1 MDSPAKQLL
10 ACINHYEK
18 GRGLMSEVISPIV
31 FQLGAGGIF
40 GFLVGYTIKKLLK
53 LAALILGIFALILM
67 YLEYSGLINVN
78 YERLSQIVQGFLSS
92 SGNVSHLLVTFVS
105 HLPFAGSFTVGAVL
119 GLKKG

>member
-1 MDSPAKQLL
+1 
-10 ACINHYEK
+10 
-18 GRGLMSEVISPIV
+18 MSEVISPIV

-105 HLPFAGSFTVGAVL
+105 HLPFAGSFTVGAML